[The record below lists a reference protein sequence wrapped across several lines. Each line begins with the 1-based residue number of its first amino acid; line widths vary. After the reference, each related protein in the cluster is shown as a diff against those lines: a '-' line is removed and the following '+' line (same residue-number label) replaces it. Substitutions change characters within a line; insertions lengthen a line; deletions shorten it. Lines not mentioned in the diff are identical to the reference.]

1 MRKLLV
7 LLSILMIFISCE
19 KNKTEKFT
27 NFGSPINETK
37 FITPQELIDQKDNFE
52 WREVAV
58 KGKISSV
65 CVHSGRR
72 ITLKANDSTEV
83 KVFSIDD
90 DKPFVFPKEKCIGKQ
105 AEVVGIFQIKDGF
118 PDSSNNEESVEHDEY
133 NEDLEKVEEHEE
145 GKKTKEYEHNDKN
158 GKIYIIK
165 ATGVNIYG
173 L

>member
-1 MRKLLV
+1 MRKLFV
-7 LLSILMIFISCE
+7 LISIVIIFIGCG

-27 NFGSPINETK
+27 NFGSVINETK
-37 FITPQELIDQKDNFE
+37 FISPQELMNQKDNLV

-72 ITLKANDSTEV
+72 IGLKVNDSTEV
-83 KVFSIDD
+83 NVFSIND

-105 AEVVGIFQIKDGF
+105 TEVIGIFQIKDEF
-118 PDSSNNEESVEHDEY
+118 PEHSENGETDKDKNHNEVKKSD
-133 NEDLEKVEEHEE
+133 EHE
-145 GKKTKEYEHNDKN
+145 HQHKN
-158 GKIYIIK
+158 GKVYIIK
-165 ATGVNIYG
+165 ATGMNIYG